1 MNFFLLIG
9 NKDLKKKKNEN
20 MIVEDKY
27 FVSNYQERRNLISL
41 SPSSKFILYI
51 LKQRG
56 PLNQSDILRR
66 TLLPKRTVAYSL
78 KRLQENNFI
87 RKYKDQKDK
96 RISIFEI
103 LI

>member
-1 MNFFLLIG
+1 
-9 NKDLKKKKNEN
+9 

-27 FVSNYQERRNLISL
+27 SVSNYQERRNLISL

-56 PLNQSDILRR
+56 PLNQTEILKK

-78 KRLQENNFI
+78 KKLRENNFI
-87 RKYKDQKDK
+87 KKYKDEKDR
-96 RISIFEI
+96 RISIFEV
-103 LI
+103 LV

>member
-1 MNFFLLIG
+1 
-9 NKDLKKKKNEN
+9 

-27 FVSNYQERRNLISL
+27 YVIDYKTKQELFSL

-56 PLNQSDILRR
+56 PLNQKEISKK
-66 TLLPKRTVAYSL
+66 TLLPKRTIAYSL
-78 KRLQENNFI
+78 KKLQEYAFI
-87 RKYKDQKDK
+87 RKYKDLKDK
-96 RISIFEI
+96 RVSFFEV

>member
-1 MNFFLLIG
+1 
-9 NKDLKKKKNEN
+9 

-27 FVSNYQERRNLISL
+27 FVSNYDEKRNLISL

-56 PLNQSDILRR
+56 PLNQKDILKK

-78 KRLQENNFI
+78 KRLQNNSFI
-87 RKYKDQKDK
+87 KKTKDNKDK
-96 RISIFEI
+96 RVSIYES

>member
-1 MNFFLLIG
+1 MFKL
-9 NKDLKKKKNEN
+9 

-27 FVSNYQERRNLISL
+27 YVSSYEERMNLFSL

-51 LKQRG
+51 LKQNG
-56 PLNQSDILRR
+56 PLNQRDILKK

-78 KRLQENNFI
+78 KKLQLNNFV
-87 RKYKDQKDK
+87 KKSKDQKDK
-96 RISIFEI
+96 RVSIFEL

>member
-1 MNFFLLIG
+1 
-9 NKDLKKKKNEN
+9 
-20 MIVEDKY
+20 MIIEDKY
-27 FVSNYQERRNLISL
+27 YTSDFKEKRELISL
-41 SPSSKFILYI
+41 APSSKFILYL

-56 PLNQSDILRR
+56 PLNQKEILHR

-78 KRLQENNFI
+78 KKLLENNFI

-103 LI
+103 LV

>member
-1 MNFFLLIG
+1 
-9 NKDLKKKKNEN
+9 

-27 FVSNYQERRNLISL
+27 FVLTYEEKRSLISL
-41 SPSSKFILYI
+41 SPSCKFILYI

-56 PLNQSDILRR
+56 PLNQQQILSK

-78 KRLQENNFI
+78 KKLQKNNFI
-87 RKYKDQKDK
+87 RKFKDEKDK
-96 RISIFEI
+96 RVSIFEI

>member
-1 MNFFLLIG
+1 
-9 NKDLKKKKNEN
+9 

-27 FVSNYQERRNLISL
+27 SVANYNEFRELISL

-56 PLNQSDILRR
+56 PLNQKDILEK

-78 KRLQENNFI
+78 KKLQESNFI
-87 RKYKDQKDK
+87 SKFKDEKDK